1 MGKKVSIIDCG
12 SGNILSVIRA
22 FKYIDVDVNIVNSP
36 ENIKSSDRLV
46 FPGVGTFSNVMSYI
60 NKNNLYSSISNF
72 CISGKPFLGICLGM
86 QILFEQSGEFGRHKG
101 FGLLEGNVIKIK
113 SFSNEKLKIPHTN
126 WKPLYVNDLC
136 NSKFK
141 KNLSN
146 KLQMYFT
153 HSYRAVPKQGKYF
166 SIYILQKYSNNS
178 ISSKRKFIWM
188 SISSEKV
195 AKMDYL
201 F

>member
-1 MGKKVSIIDCG
+1 
-12 SGNILSVIRA
+12 
-22 FKYIDVDVNIVNSP
+22 
-36 ENIKSSDRLV
+36 
-46 FPGVGTFSNVMSYI
+46 
-60 NKNNLYSSISNF
+60 
-72 CISGKPFLGICLGM
+72 M
-86 QILFEQSGEFGRHKG
+86 QILFEESEEFGRHKG

-153 HSYRAVPKQGKYF
+153 HSYGGK
-166 SIYILQKYSNNS
+166 K
-178 ISSKRKFIWM
+178 
-188 SISSEKV
+188 
-195 AKMDYL
+195 
-201 F
+201 